1 MEYLTIGTIIDAFG
15 LDGTAKI
22 KSSTDRGEQRY
33 KVGAKLFLCKG
44 NDRREVTVESYR
56 SSHVIDFV
64 KFEEFNTPEEIKELK
79 GSTIEVIKDR
89 KDLEVGYYFYSD
101 LEGCIILDE
110 DKNELG
116 IVSKVEEFPAQ
127 ITLRVK
133 RNNKPDFFVPF
144 IKQFILNV
152 DIDKKT
158 ITIKVIGGML

>member
-22 KSSTDRGEQRY
+22 KSSTDRAKQRY

-44 NDRREVTVESYR
+44 NKRKEVTVESHR
-56 SSHVIDFV
+56 PSHDIDFV
-64 KFEEFNTPEEIKELK
+64 KFEEFNSPEEIKALK

-89 KDLEVGYYFYSD
+89 NDLEVGYYFFSD
-101 LEGCIILDE
+101 LQGCKVYDE
-110 DKNELG
+110 DNNELG

-152 DIDKKT
+152 DIDKKS